1 MMNCPAGHK
10 MRGGDRS
17 IPIVILA
24 GGEGRRI
31 GGRKPHQ
38 MLGGQSL
45 LDRALAY
52 ARSLSDKVVVAVKHT
67 EGISGVETIA
77 DPPDLAGPLAGL
89 VASLTM
95 VRECSL
101 PRVATI
107 PCDTPF
113 LPSDLLVRLLSINE
127 GAPVAIAESSGT
139 LHPVCGIWSSNV
151 LDALPSYIETG
162 RLSLE
167 GFARHVGSRT
177 YAWDADPDPFFN
189 VNDAED
195 LIEASRRLDSGANM

>member
-1 MMNCPAGHK
+1 
-10 MRGGDRS
+10 MRSSDRS

-31 GGRKPHQ
+31 GGCKPHQ

-45 LDRALAY
+45 LDRALEY
-52 ARSLSDKVVVAVKHT
+52 ARSLSDRVVVSVRDA
-67 EGISGVETIA
+67 EEISGVETIA
-77 DPPDLAGPLAGL
+77 DPPGVAGPLAGL
-89 VASLTM
+89 VAGLTM
-95 VRECSL
+95 VRECGL

-113 LPSDLLVRLLSINE
+113 LPNDLLVRLLSISE
-127 GAPVAIAESSGT
+127 DAPAAIAESSGR

-151 LDALPSYIETG
+151 LDALPSYLETG

-167 GFARHVGSRT
+167 GFARHLGFRT
-177 YAWDADPDPFFN
+177 CTWEADPDPFFN
-189 VNDAED
+189 VNDAEG
-195 LIEASRRLDSGANM
+195 LIEARRRLDSGANCTD